1 MLECH
6 RANCAVTEYRIITL
20 MSIITQEDASRKSH
34 SFAPAEITET
44 SAVMQ
49 EGLNTTPPPPQSG
62 GMTGT
67 LIMLGILF
75 GFMYLAVIRPERKRQ
90 KERAK
95 FQAELAKGDRVVT
108 AGGIHGTIAAL
119 DEHTITIKVS
129 DNVRIKFDRVAVSRQ
144 ASSAQSE

>member
-6 RANCAVTEYRIITL
+6 RANCAATEYRIITL

-34 SFAPAEITET
+34 SFAPAETTET

-49 EGLNTTPPPPQSG
+49 EGLNTAPPPPQSG

>member
-1 MLECH
+1 MLEYH